1 MARTGIDL
9 GSSQLQMGARLKKVA
24 LLLSFAM
31 ALGVGHAHAAT
42 KSPTAKPAP
51 TATVKATTA
60 STAKPTSKPTSRPTS
75 KPATKPTTKSSTT
88 VKPKATSKSTPTST
102 MKASGKPSPKASGT
116 STSTTAPVVKPKPK
130 PKPKPRKKIKVS
142 PSPKPKW
149 PPADFEYA
157 TGVYAKIP
165 TSKELVGVISAKGNL
180 ASQVEAC
187 SKYICGAV
195 QVASEP
201 GCLWWEV
208 NSHLFSKEK
217 ILLGSLRTISG
228 SSAARDVKTIL
239 LISPEPLESLEYISD
254 IEVVCH
260 QEQKPDNTAS
270 VTYTKVVSD

>member
-1 MARTGIDL
+1 
-9 GSSQLQMGARLKKVA
+9 MGARLKKVA
-24 LLLSFAM
+24 LLLSLAL
-31 ALGVGHAHAAT
+31 ALGAGNADAAT
-42 KSPTAKPAP
+42 KSPTAKPSP
-51 TATVKATTA
+51 TAKVKPSTKTSVKASVKATPA
-60 STAKPTSKPTSRPTS
+60 STA
-75 KPATKPTTKSSTT
+75 KPATKPTTKTSTT
-88 VKPKATSKSTPTST
+88 SKPTA
-102 MKASGKPSPKASGT
+102 T

-149 PPADFEYA
+149 PPAGFEYA
-157 TGVYAKIP
+157 TGVYARIP

-187 SKYICGAV
+187 SKFICGAV

-217 ILLGSLRTISG
+217 VLLGSLRTISG